1 MQHGH
6 DPMTNPRISTYL
18 VISVLILTG
27 CTLILDQHTTVTISS
42 TPGLYSPLM
51 SSTVGIRLTPQY
63 EGPPS
68 TFLQYHWTTD
78 YGTFV
83 RWDPPVF
90 TVTDLGRDAITTTG
104 TVYWQY
110 IPELH
115 GTEPD
120 VVQLELSVE
129 NARTGKVVASAGK
142 TLKRSGMG
150 YQTGDMVKRGFVHP
164 FTG

>member
-83 RWDPPVF
+83 RWDPPDY
-90 TVTDLGRDAITTTG
+90 TVTGLGRDTITTNG

-115 GTEPD
+115 GKEPD
-120 VVQLELSVE
+120 VVRIRLSVE
-129 NARTGKVVASAGK
+129 DAGTGRAYGSAKTILTWSDTGYKTSARVSLV
-142 TLKRSGMG
+142 
-150 YQTGDMVKRGFVHP
+150 D
-164 FTG
+164 